1 MDIYIN
7 NAKADIT
14 LEDEKTIED
23 VLKGIETE
31 CEKMDATIIGVSID
45 GTEIDAEELSNR
57 FSDLIE
63 NTSTLEI
70 TTICK
75 DDIVSYFQAINETL
89 EELEQNLTEIPVQLQ
104 SGKEIEA
111 TETVKLFAE
120 SFDNFCKAVTLS
132 SLFSEYFANTKEKA
146 QKISDFLADFAPIL
160 SDFENAFKDKD
171 TVLIGDLSEYE
182 IAPRIA
188 QMKEFCSEFI
198 K

>member
-1 MDIYIN
+1 MEIYIN
-7 NAKADIT
+7 NTKADIT

-31 CEKMDATIIGVSID
+31 CEKIDATIIGVSVD
-45 GTEIDAEELSNR
+45 GVAIDAEELSNR

-63 NTSTLEI
+63 NISTLEI

-75 DDIVSYFQAINETL
+75 EDIVFYFKSIKENLDGL
-89 EELEQNLTEIPVQLQ
+89 EKNLTEIPVNLQ
-104 SGKEIEA
+104 SGKEKEA
-111 TETVKLFAE
+111 SETVTFFAE
-120 SFDNFCKAVTLS
+120 TFDNFCKAVTLS
-132 SLFSEYFANTKEKA
+132 SLFADYFANTKEKA

-182 IAPRIA
+182 IAPRIS
-188 QMKEFCSEFI
+188 QMKDFCVDFI

>member
-7 NAKADIT
+7 NTKADIT

-23 VLKGIETE
+23 VLKGIEIE
-31 CEKMDATIIGVSID
+31 CEKIDATIIGVSID

-75 DDIVSYFQAINETL
+75 DDIASYFQSIFETL
-89 EELEQNLTEIPVQLQ
+89 EELETKLTEIPVNLQ

-111 TETVKLFAE
+111 TETVKVFAE
-120 SFDNFCKAVTLS
+120 SFDNFWKAVNLS

-188 QMKEFCSEFI
+188 QMKEFCSDFI

>member
-14 LEDEKTIED
+14 FEDEKTIED

-63 NTSTLEI
+63 NTSTLEV

-75 DDIVSYFQAINETL
+75 SDIDSYFEAINETL
-89 EELEQNLTEIPVQLQ
+89 EELESKLT
-104 SGKEIEA
+104 
-111 TETVKLFAE
+111 
-120 SFDNFCKAVTLS
+120 
-132 SLFSEYFANTKEKA
+132 
-146 QKISDFLADFAPIL
+146 
-160 SDFENAFKDKD
+160 
-171 TVLIGDLSEYE
+171 
-182 IAPRIA
+182 
-188 QMKEFCSEFI
+188 
-198 K
+198 